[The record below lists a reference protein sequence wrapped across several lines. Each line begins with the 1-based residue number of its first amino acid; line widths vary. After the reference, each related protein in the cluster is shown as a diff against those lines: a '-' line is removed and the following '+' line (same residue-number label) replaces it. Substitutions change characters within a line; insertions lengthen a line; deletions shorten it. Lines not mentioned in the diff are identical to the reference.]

1 MRFQGR
7 IIEWH
12 DEKGYGFISENGTN
26 RRIFLHIK
34 SFTKRSRRPDLGDV
48 VTYEIKIDGKGRSN
62 AEKTSFNGQKNGTDF
77 SNKNSGIALPKLH
90 NGFAIAFIVFLIVMV
105 IYGKL
110 PNGIPA
116 IVIGL
121 SLITFI
127 IYYMDKFA
135 AIKGKRRTPEDTLHV
150 FGLLGGWPGAAFAQ
164 KSFRHKCSKRSF
176 QIKFLIT
183 VTLNSLFIL
192 WLSTQA
198 PNHSI
203 IFKLLSF

>member
-7 IIEWH
+7 ISEWH
-12 DEKGYGFISENGTN
+12 DDKGYGFISENGTD
-26 RRIFLHIK
+26 RRVFLHIK
-34 SFTKRSRRPDLGDV
+34 SFTKRSRRPNLGDV
-48 VTYEIKIDGKGRSN
+48 VTYEIKVDGKGRSN
-62 AEKTSFNGQKNGTDF
+62 AERTSLKSQTNGMDLSKR
-77 SNKNSGIALPKLH
+77 NSSLTLPKIH

-105 IYGKL
+105 IFGKL

-135 AIKGKRRTPEDTLHV
+135 AVKGKRRTPEDTLHV
-150 FGLLGGWPGAAFAQ
+150 LGLLGGWPGAAFAQ

-183 VTLNSLFIL
+183 VALNSCFIL
-192 WLSTQA
+192 WLSIQI
-198 PNHSI
+198 PERSI
-203 IFKLLSF
+203 LFELLSF